1 MNWLDIIILIPLLL
15 FAFRGL
21 KNGIIMEIFTLIA
34 LILGI
39 WGALEF
45 SFITEA
51 YLIEQFQWDNKY
63 LGVIA
68 LVITFVLVVV
78 GVYLVGKVIQKLFQ
92 AVALGMLDKL
102 LGFLFGVMKGLLIL
116 TLIVHIYNGFDK
128 KSQLIHEE
136 VKEASFCYP
145 ILLQINEAMTEIIA
159 DQELPDIHKEKEK
172 LDDRVKE
179 TFNI

>member
-1 MNWLDIIILIPLLL
+1 MNWLDIVILIPLLL

-51 YLIEQFQWDNKY
+51 YLIEQFQWNNKY
-63 LGVIA
+63 LGIIA
-68 LVITFVLVVV
+68 LIITFTLVAV
-78 GVYLVGKVIQKLFQ
+78 GVYLVGKIIQKLSH
-92 AVALGMLDKL
+92 AVALGALDKL

-116 TLIVHIYNGFDK
+116 ALIAHIYHRFDPE
-128 KSQLIHEE
+128 SHLIDEE

-145 ILLQINEAMTEIIA
+145 ILSEISKEMA
-159 DQELPDIHKEKEK
+159 RVMDEQTLPDIHKEKEK
-172 LDDRVKE
+172 LDNMVKE
-179 TFNI
+179 TFDI